1 MGTDSDRGQGV
12 RTRWH
17 VEGQEILIK
26 RARKSGGR
34 SAGVEQDTVIAAGP
48 RACILTWRAERGNC
62 SLPCIHHPLRPLF
75 ALHISGGLSGGG
87 RSDAASPI
95 LESRLESKN
104 IALPVTER
112 GLDGGLG
119 GPGRGRTPTS
129 LVSVSWQL
137 MDTRCT
143 YPSRKKARP
152 RIVPA
157 MTCGFKAQQPP
168 TSPLAQNPE
177 DMHRPP
183 PPLPS
188 CMYGT
193 LPCHMPCACLLPSCA
208 GPVKRTGGVSGTPS
222 GVVRLRTVLC
232 IHSPRLPHTSRRRHR
247 AASGMVRRCSC
258 QSLRGVLTPSVTA
271 WIADTPGKGRGK
283 SEVSLFVAVPHRRVE
298 CRIEAAV
305 KEEDTQGERFRH
317 RGDMTATR
325 HCGPC
330 KTRHATPHHATHTQT
345 RAG

>member
-1 MGTDSDRGQGV
+1 MKKMKKRNGSRGRRSSPESRLGRPDVQSRLSARDRRGWGQTPTEGRGSVPDDSLTGRAVHIQGACPSLAGL
-12 RTRWH
+12 
-17 VEGQEILIK
+17 VEGQEILNK

-75 ALHISGGLSGGG
+75 ALHISGGLSGGE

-143 YPSRKKARP
+143 CPSRKKSKPPDSSGNDLRLQGSAAPNLP
-152 RIVPA
+152 RRREQQSAIDFHPA
-157 MTCGFKAQQPP
+157 IKPQQSSGDEP
-168 TSPLAQNPE
+168 
-177 DMHRPP
+177 
-183 PPLPS
+183 
-188 CMYGT
+188 T
-193 LPCHMPCACLLPSCA
+193 LPFQVPDGGKATNTFNRPQTYCCPNRDAAALTNTNVLSVRQAAGFPSA
-208 GPVKRTGGVSGTPS
+208 R
-222 GVVRLRTVLC
+222 
-232 IHSPRLPHTSRRRHR
+232 
-247 AASGMVRRCSC
+247 
-258 QSLRGVLTPSVTA
+258 
-271 WIADTPGKGRGK
+271 
-283 SEVSLFVAVPHRRVE
+283 
-298 CRIEAAV
+298 
-305 KEEDTQGERFRH
+305 
-317 RGDMTATR
+317 
-325 HCGPC
+325 
-330 KTRHATPHHATHTQT
+330 
-345 RAG
+345 